1 MYIHTEWIIC
11 MCRASTDVYEDMVC
25 VHSKSLLQ
33 LLLQLVRL
41 RFFFSQ
47 FLNPSRRSARDR
59 FFTTKRLERIVKDP
73 FSGVLDRFIKNE
85 W

>member
-11 MCRASTDVYEDMVC
+11 VCRVSMDVYEDMVC

-47 FLNPSRRSARDR
+47 LLNPSRWSTRDR

-73 FSGVLDRFIKNE
+73 FSGVLDWFIENKG
-85 W
+85 

>member
-1 MYIHTEWIIC
+1 MHIHTEWII
-11 MCRASTDVYEDMVC
+11 RVRRVSTDVYEDMVC

-41 RFFFSQ
+41 CFFFSQ
-47 FLNPSRRSARDR
+47 LLDPSRRPACDR

-73 FSGVLDRFIKNE
+73 FSGVLDWFIENKG
-85 W
+85 